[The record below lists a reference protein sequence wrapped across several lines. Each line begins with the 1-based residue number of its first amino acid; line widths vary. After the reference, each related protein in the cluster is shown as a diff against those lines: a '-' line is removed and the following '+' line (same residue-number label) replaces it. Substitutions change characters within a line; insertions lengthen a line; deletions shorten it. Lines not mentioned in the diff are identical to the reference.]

1 MSISFFSRPRQFY
14 TVFSD
19 SLFIRRFRTFFVEPL
34 IYSIVK
40 ARPSDPLEFAIEWL
54 KDYADKKRREESSD
68 SDSDEDNAD
77 EVA

>member
-1 MSISFFSRPRQFY
+1 MTEAADKKKQIKDYISAN
-14 TVFSD
+14 VNV
-19 SLFIRRFRTFFVEPL
+19 FVEPL